1 MLHHQWLIA
10 YISLRGHSNRVSLA
24 WGDRELTK
32 KIGQPVK
39 LMEGGLSQRIYFNLS
54 YSRFSIKANVKVRNY
69 FLDKQLHF
77 MGRIYKHIYAYLA
90 NRRGLLKINLGVRKC
105 SKLDTWVFFE
115 SETKNVY
122 KKEYRIETIIGYSLF
137 NLFFLNSA

>member
-1 MLHHQWLIA
+1 M
-10 YISLRGHSNRVSLA
+10 
-24 WGDRELTK
+24 TK

-105 SKLDTWVFFE
+105 SKLDTRVFFE
-115 SETKNVY
+115 SEMKNVY

-137 NLFFLNSA
+137 NLFLNSA